1 MFQQDKFL
9 MKLKVTRLDINKKNL
24 TKPSCKKK
32 KLIVKRSKNVSEPKI
47 FEKIKKPKDLWKNLN
62 QLLYKKSQY
71 QKSISKV
78 SAPKSTTSVK
88 YDTQSISGEYKIYYL
103 DITQSLLEKLF
114 NLPQP
119 CGNFPRPLQPCDRK
133 KII

>member
-1 MFQQDKFL
+1 MEE
-9 MKLKVTRLDINKKNL
+9 
-24 TKPSCKKK
+24 
-32 KLIVKRSKNVSEPKI
+32 SESVALQK
-47 FEKIKKPKDLWKNLN
+47 
-62 QLLYKKSQY
+62 
-71 QKSISKV
+71 KSISKV
-78 SAPKSTTSVK
+78 HIKVPAPKSTTSVK

>member
-1 MFQQDKFL
+1 MYLSQKFS
-9 MKLKVTRLDINKKNL
+9 KRLKNQKIYGRIWISCFTKK
-24 TKPSCKKK
+24 
-32 KLIVKRSKNVSEPKI
+32 E
-47 FEKIKKPKDLWKNLN
+47 
-62 QLLYKKSQY
+62 SQY

-78 SAPKSTTSVK
+78 PAPKSTTSVK